1 MTESCA
7 NCRFW
12 LYPSTRRSD
21 PDILRE
27 TSACRRRAPLP
38 AASAMYMHS
47 HPSTHGSH
55 WCGEWEAI
63 RETHSGDPKNDDGQ
77 TGDGA
82 ISYADIL
89 VCASIRGNCGTV
101 HSSFEEWKNC
111 RACDLPP
118 LPWSIR
124 AQIFKDEEPP
134 K

>member
-7 NCRFW
+7 NCRFVAKEYQDHYGYE
-12 LYPSTRRSD
+12 YPV
-21 PDILRE
+21 
-27 TSACRRRAPLP
+27 CRRFPPVDRIRREEWDEG
-38 AASAMYMHS
+38 HF
-47 HPSTHGSH
+47 TRTKNDW
-55 WCGEWEAI
+55 WCGEWEAT
-63 RETHSGDPKNDDGQ
+63 RETPSGDPKNDDGQ

-89 VCASIRGNCGTV
+89 VCASVRGNCGTV
-101 HSSFEEWKNC
+101 HSSIEEWKNC
-111 RACDLPP
+111 RACNLPP

>member
-12 LYPSTRRSD
+12 RLSRIYAVAPEKVGDSSADCLRRSPIRENGWTNWPSTYPS
-21 PDILRE
+21 
-27 TSACRRRAPLP
+27 
-38 AASAMYMHS
+38 Y
-47 HPSTHGSH
+47 

-111 RACDLPP
+111 LACDLPP